1 MEVSALV
8 RSRERRATILKV
20 IAASCT
26 WSEYT
31 VAAVPV
37 DLVFAH
43 VLEIL
48 YDLCLLFLA
57 LSTQIIPRVLQ
68 GHADV
73 LLLKSVLSCAARLLG
88 ILAIAVVLF
97 MARAVARNDLDFD
110 LIGLWK
116 AKSFRKEA
124 AALLLAVLAP
134 LQRFVVLAVW
144 RTLLCIFAKR
154 KVSICTIRWKDH
166 ELLTAGLLPAHQ
178 GMLDRA
184 GARVLAHRLVA
195 WSFSVD
201 RRRVMLTSCERR
213 GRALV
218 TLLLLVLC

>member
-1 MEVSALV
+1 VALSPASLGGHGVVAILEVSALV
-8 RSRERRATILKV
+8 RSRESRTTVLKV

-31 VAAVPV
+31 VAAIPV

-57 LSTQIIPRVLQ
+57 LSTKIIPRVLQ

-73 LLLKSVLSCAARLLG
+73 LLLKSVLSCTARLLG
-88 ILAIAVVLF
+88 MLAIAVVLF
-97 MARAVARNDLDFD
+97 MARAVARNDLNFN

-116 AKSFRKEA
+116 AESFRKEA

-134 LQRFVVLAVW
+134 LQRFVVLAVR
-144 RTLLCIFAKR
+144 RTLLCIFREEKG
-154 KVSICTIRWKDH
+154 VNMMYFTM
-166 ELLTAGLLPAHQ
+166 G
-178 GMLDRA
+178 
-184 GARVLAHRLVA
+184 RL
-195 WSFSVD
+195 
-201 RRRVMLTSCERR
+201 
-213 GRALV
+213 
-218 TLLLLVLC
+218 